1 MTKIKKQDSLSK
13 YLSKEDIKVI
23 NDLKSSIEEDEIVVT
38 CMGLYNHGK
47 SSLLNA
53 LIKDFKGKTFQT
65 ADVRKTTK
73 SKKVKYKNLIY
84 RDTPGLNAQK
94 NDDKRVMDVVK
105 QSDINI
111 FVHNVNTGE
120 FVAKEMEFFHR
131 IKKHW
136 DNPIEFIERT
146 IFVLSRIDEANNI
159 DDIENTALKIQ
170 QQIQEVFSINTQVI
184 PISSKDYIDG
194 MVEDEKELVEESMIP
209 VLEKNIISLSD
220 NLKESIK
227 QTKQNRLF
235 NHYNSLI
242 KKLQAKAEEQK
253 LELSKLKKEQKKI
266 EIELQ
271 EDISKIKSTLK
282 QKYETLRGI

>member
-1 MTKIKKQDSLSK
+1 MTKNEKQASLST
-13 YLSKEDIKVI
+13 YFSKRDLKVI
-23 NDLKSSIEEDEIVVT
+23 NDLKSSIEDDEIVVT

-53 LIKDFKGKTFQT
+53 LIKDFKQATFKT
-65 ADVRKTTK
+65 ADVRKTTR

-94 NDDKRVMDVVK
+94 NDDKRVMDAVK

-131 IKKHW
+131 IKKYW

-146 IFVLSRIDEANNI
+146 IFVLSRIDEANSM

-170 QQIQEVFSINTQVI
+170 QQIQEVFSINIQVI
-184 PISSKDYIDG
+184 PLSSKDYIDG
-194 MVEDEKELVEESMIP
+194 MVEDEKELVEESMVP
-209 VLEKNIISLSD
+209 VLEKTIIRLSD
-220 NLKESIK
+220 NLKESIQ
-227 QTKQNRLF
+227 QTKQNRLL
-235 NHYNSLI
+235 NHYDNLI
-242 KKLQAKAEEQK
+242 KNLKGRLEEQK
-253 LELSKLKKEQKKI
+253 LELSKLTKEQKKI
-266 EIELQ
+266 ANAFQKDIGKIETTLQ
-271 EDISKIKSTLK
+271 
-282 QKYETLRGI
+282 QKYKILREV

>member
-1 MTKIKKQDSLSK
+1 MTKNEKQASLST
-13 YLSKEDIKVI
+13 YFSKRDLKVI
-23 NDLKSSIEEDEIVVT
+23 NDLKSSIEDDEIVVT

-53 LIKDFKGKTFQT
+53 LIKDFKQATFKT
-65 ADVRKTTK
+65 ADVRKTTR

-94 NDDKRVMDVVK
+94 NDDKRVMDAVK

-131 IKKHW
+131 IKKYW

-146 IFVLSRIDEANNI
+146 IFVLSRIDEANSM

-170 QQIQEVFSINTQVI
+170 QQIQEVFSINIQVI
-184 PISSKDYIDG
+184 PLSSKDYIDG
-194 MVEDEKELVEESMIP
+194 MVEDEKELVEESMVP
-209 VLEKNIISLSD
+209 VLEKTIIRLGD
-220 NLKESIK
+220 NLKESIQ
-227 QTKQNRLF
+227 QTKQNRLL
-235 NHYNSLI
+235 NHYDNLI
-242 KKLQAKAEEQK
+242 KNLKGRLEEQK
-253 LELSKLKKEQKKI
+253 LELSKLTKEQKKI
-266 EIELQ
+266 ANAFQKDIGKIETTLQ
-271 EDISKIKSTLK
+271 
-282 QKYETLRGI
+282 QKYKILREV

>member
-1 MTKIKKQDSLSK
+1 MTKNEKQASLST
-13 YLSKEDIKVI
+13 YFSKRDLKVI
-23 NDLKSSIEEDEIVVT
+23 NDLKSSIEDDEIVVT

-53 LIKDFKGKTFQT
+53 LIKDFKQATFKT
-65 ADVRKTTK
+65 ADVRKTTR

-84 RDTPGLNAQK
+84 RDTPGINAQK
-94 NDDKRVMDVVK
+94 NDDKRVMDAVK

-146 IFVLSRIDEANNI
+146 IFVLSRIDEANSM

-170 QQIQEVFSINTQVI
+170 QQIQEVFSINIQVI
-184 PISSKDYIDG
+184 PLSSKDYIDG
-194 MVEDEKELVEESMIP
+194 MVEDEKELVEESMVP
-209 VLEKNIISLSD
+209 VLEKTIIRLSD
-220 NLKESIK
+220 NLKESIQ
-227 QTKQNRLF
+227 QTKQNRLL
-235 NHYNSLI
+235 NHYDNLI
-242 KKLQAKAEEQK
+242 KNLKGRLEEQK
-253 LELSKLKKEQKKI
+253 LELSKLTKEQKKI
-266 EIELQ
+266 ANAFQKDIGKIETTLQ
-271 EDISKIKSTLK
+271 
-282 QKYETLRGI
+282 QKYKILREV